1 MLSNGKME
9 SVDSSSFRL
18 KSRVRRAILRAVI
31 QRVTRASVTVDGRV
45 AGEIGAGLLILLGV
59 CRMDN
64 PESASY
70 LAEKI
75 ANLRIFSDEAGKMN
89 LSVLDAGGAALVVS
103 QFTLYGDTRGGR
115 RPSFIHAAPP
125 DEANRLYQEFVR
137 SLRAL
142 GVTVETGVFQADMQ
156 VELVNDGP
164 VTILLDS
171 EKTI

>member
-1 MLSNGKME
+1 
-9 SVDSSSFRL
+9 V
-18 KSRVRRAILRAVI
+18 RAVI
-31 QRVTRASVTVDGRV
+31 QRVTRASVTVEGRV
-45 AGEIGAGLLILLGV
+45 AGEIGAGLLVLLGV
-59 CRMDN
+59 SKTDN

-89 LSVLDAGGAALVVS
+89 LSVLDTAGSALVVS

-115 RPSFIHAAPP
+115 RPSFIQAAPP
-125 DEANRLYQEFVR
+125 EEANSLYQEFVKSLR
-137 SLRAL
+137 SL
-142 GVTVETGVFQADMQ
+142 GMTVETGVFQAHMQ